1 MVTAVMAG
9 IRNAGAA
16 DITRHIPFAATVYL
30 MSALIWSRLLLPQGR
45 KAVVVMAV
53 FRVEKN
59 ANYTTMCNY
68 HLRDQNLSLKAKGSY
83 PCS

>member
-16 DITRHIPFAATVYL
+16 GITHHIPFAATVYL